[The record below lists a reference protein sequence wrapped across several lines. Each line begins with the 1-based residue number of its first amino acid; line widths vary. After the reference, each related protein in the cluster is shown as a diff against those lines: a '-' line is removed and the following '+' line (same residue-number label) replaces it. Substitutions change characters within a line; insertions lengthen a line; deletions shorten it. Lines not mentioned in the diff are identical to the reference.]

1 MKTILSSPSRLILAT
16 AGLAGMAL
24 AGCTPDG
31 YGPYYGPSQGYVYPS
46 SGYGYQPAGYYAPRP
61 YYQQPSYGYSAPYP
75 PYSQGPSITFNLP
88 AGTVP

>member
-1 MKTILSSPSRLILAT
+1 MKSTLSRPAGLALAT
-16 AGLAGMAL
+16 AGIVGMML

-46 SGYGYQPAGYYAPRP
+46 GYGYQPAGYYAPRA
-61 YYQQPSYGYSAPYP
+61 YYPPSNYGYSAPYA
-75 PYSQGPSITFNLP
+75 PYPAGPSITFNLP